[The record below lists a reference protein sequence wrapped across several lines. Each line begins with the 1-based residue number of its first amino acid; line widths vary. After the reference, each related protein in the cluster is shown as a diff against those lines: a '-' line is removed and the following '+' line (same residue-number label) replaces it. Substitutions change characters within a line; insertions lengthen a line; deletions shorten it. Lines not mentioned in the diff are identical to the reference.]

1 MRTRWRNAK
10 ARRLGLV
17 RPNLAVTVCL
27 LLLGCLLLVGC
38 GAQDPYV
45 WAQSLPPSPGSAN
58 TGDVI
63 GIGDLLDIR
72 VYGNPDLSGKARVR
86 ADGRITLPLVGD
98 VAAAD
103 KTPAALS
110 QEIQT
115 RVQQFV
121 KVPAV
126 TVGIDE
132 AHTLNIVVLG
142 EVARP
147 GVIQVPRQAGIL
159 AVLALAGGFTEN
171 ADRESIFLKRQRPAL
186 RVRFSYHRLTTLGG
200 EAAAAFRLENGDVVT
215 VE

>member
-1 MRTRWRNAK
+1 M
-10 ARRLGLV
+10 LFVGL
-17 RPNLAVTVCL
+17 
-27 LLLGCLLLVGC
+27 LLLVGC
-38 GAQDPYV
+38 GAHDPYV
-45 WAQSLPPSPGSAN
+45 WAQSLPPTAPGTAS

-63 GIGDLLDIR
+63 GVGDLLDIR
-72 VYGNPDLSGKARVR
+72 VYGNADLSGKARVR
-86 ADGRITLPLVGD
+86 ADGRITLSLVGD
-98 VAAAD
+98 IAAAG
-103 KTPAALS
+103 KTPAALA
-110 QEIQT
+110 QEIQM
-115 RVQQFV
+115 RVQQYI

-171 ADRESIFLKRQRPAL
+171 ADRESIYLKRQRPPL
-186 RVRFSYHRLTTLGG
+186 RVRFSYHTLTTLGG
-200 EAAAAFRLENGDVVT
+200 EAAAGFRLENGDVVT